1 MALLR
6 ALVVDNRLVARL
18 YVQAV
23 LSVSGFDCVTVSND
37 RGAQRYASPN
47 GIDLIVARIE
57 ATVHDGVDLLK
68 LVKDGR
74 FGATP
79 PPVLV
84 HSQKRDAQSSILR
97 MCVYPPATRLSGF
110 CPRSLMATVRQAFG
124 EMESAVHAQ

>member
-23 LSVSGFDCVTVSND
+23 LSVSGFDCVTVSSD
-37 RGAQRYASPN
+37 RGALRYASPN
-47 GIDLIVARIE
+47 GIDLIVARID
-57 ATVHDGVDLLK
+57 APVNDGVDLLQ

-84 HSQKRDAQSSILR
+84 HSHKRDVESSALR
-97 MCVYPPATRLSGF
+97 MCVYPPARRLSEL
-110 CPRSLMATVRQAFG
+110 CPRRMMTTVRQAFG